1 MAAAATHTAR
11 QLSSIFTLYERDKC
25 AFVSAVADAARV
37 EGNAGGE
44 RALPIKPGLID
55 EAPPGPAPTPH
66 RPPLCPAA
74 LVALDAPRLLLPLL
88 TDPCDTVAHTAAFA
102 LGRIAGHSRAVA
114 AGLSSTGVVA
124 TLVARAEAAA
134 TMAAAPTTDAA
145 DAAAAAVAARRSL
158 MGLLVAL
165 MRHSPELAAA
175 AAAQGGLAAAVQGL
189 ADGDAETREGAGE
202 QGAGVGAAVLRLG

>member
-11 QLSSIFTLYERDKC
+11 QLSSIFTRYERDKC
-25 AFVSAVADAARV
+25 AFVAAVADAARV

-44 RALPIKPGLID
+44 RALSKPALID
-55 EAPPGPAPTPH
+55 EAPPGRAPTPH

-74 LVALDAPRLLLPLL
+74 LAALDAPRLLLPLL